1 MDDLF
6 AEAEAEAAPS
16 PPPGEDLLAPALPL
30 AKAALPPPPAGD
42 LLAKAPPP
50 AEEAAPSPPPAAAG
64 AEDDLL
70 RAAPAPQPPANDK
83 LETSPPAPAEPPAES
98 SHATPRT
105 EPGHQT
111 SHEGVTDK
119 GGGARRKNARTK
131 AKGEPASCS
140 SCAGSATARGGVE
153 SARPARIE
161 INMTWSVGRR
171 DTVASSCM

>member
-6 AEAEAEAAPS
+6 AEGEADVAPS
-16 PPPGEDLLAPALPL
+16 PPPAEDLLAPAISGRGG
-30 AKAALPPPPAGD
+30 AAAAASWG

-50 AEEAAPSPPPAAAG
+50 AEEAAPSRRRRPQELRTISCGQRRHRSLRRTINSKRLRPRPPSRQ
-64 AEDDLL
+64 L
-70 RAAPAPQPPANDK
+70 RA
-83 LETSPPAPAEPPAES
+83 L
-98 SHATPRT
+98 ATPRT
-105 EPGHQT
+105 ELGHQT

-140 SCAGSATARGGVE
+140 SCAGSATARGVE